1 MRGLGKERMGGL
13 RCLSFYCFVASKGS
27 FFKHCTNVCMLSP
40 CSTCIDGDELIAL
53 VSALTVTL
61 ISFKNQILLS
71 YPVFRFYILRGAEHL
86 FRLRKFT
93 AVII

>member
-1 MRGLGKERMGGL
+1 MCGLGKERMGGL
-13 RCLSFYCFVASKGS
+13 RCLSFHCFVASKGS

-61 ISFKNQILLS
+61 ISFKNQFLLVILYS
-71 YPVFRFYILRGAEHL
+71 A
-86 FRLRKFT
+86 FT
-93 AVII
+93 Y